1 MTPSTWQSWPPC
13 PARLDATSD
22 VVHVIAFPLDV
33 PERSLH
39 RIDGCLTEAERVRAA
54 RFVDAVHRR
63 RWIAG
68 RATLRTMLA
77 DCVGAEP
84 AEIPIEYGRFGKPEL
99 REPYQALTFNLSHSG
114 PLALLAIAR
123 ARDVGVD
130 LEAISPRIDWPAVA
144 ARFFSRA
151 EQDALERLPAGEQA
165 RAFFTCW
172 SRKEAYLKARGA
184 GFSWEPSGFSVT
196 VRPDVAPELSD
207 ADSRSTWQL
216 TDVRV
221 DAAFAACVAWNGGP
235 ARIVSYRA
243 TAPWGP
249 EAWPSPDP
257 AIV

>member
-1 MTPSTWQSWPPC
+1 MTSSTWQSWPPC

-114 PLALLAIAR
+114 PLALLAIAWG
-123 ARDVGVD
+123 RDVGVD
-130 LEAISPRIDWPAVA
+130 VEAISHRIDWPAVA

-151 EQDALERLPAGEQA
+151 ERDELARLPAARQA
-165 RAFFTCW
+165 RAFFACW

-184 GFSWEPSGFSVT
+184 GLSWEPAAFSVT
-196 VRPDVAPELSD
+196 VAPDAPPKLCD
-207 ADSRSTWQL
+207 ASPGSTWQL
-216 TDVRV
+216 TDVCV
-221 DAAFAACVAWNGGP
+221 DDAFAACIAWNGRP
-235 ARIVSYRA
+235 ARIVPCRA
-243 TAPWGP
+243 TALWAR

-257 AIV
+257 ANV